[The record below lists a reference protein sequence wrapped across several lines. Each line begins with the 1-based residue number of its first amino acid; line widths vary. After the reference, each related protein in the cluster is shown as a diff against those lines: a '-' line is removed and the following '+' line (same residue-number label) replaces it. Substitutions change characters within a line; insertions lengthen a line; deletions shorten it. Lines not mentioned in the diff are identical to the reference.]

1 MVEKNL
7 SGELFM
13 NYKIVSDSSSN
24 VFSLSGVD
32 YASVPLRIITA
43 AAEYVDNAELDVGNM
58 VNELKAT
65 KGKSGTSCPNM
76 GDWLNAFEGSDV
88 IFATTITKRLSGSYA
103 SAVQAAEEYEESHP
117 GAKVHI
123 IDSTSTGPEMRLI
136 MEFIRDRMLEGKS
149 FEEIKAAAEQY
160 CEHTHL
166 LFSLESLTNL
176 ARNGRVNPAVAKI
189 AGVLGIR
196 IIGAAT
202 EGVLDPLHK
211 CRGETK
217 ALDTIY
223 KEMKLRGYAGGRVG
237 ISHCF
242 NINAANIL
250 KGKILADY
258 PDADVFVE
266 PTTALC
272 SFYAERGGV
281 LVGFEDSAL

>member
-1 MVEKNL
+1 
-7 SGELFM
+7 M

-24 VFSLSGVD
+24 VFSLPGVD
-32 YASVPLRIITA
+32 YASVPLKIITS
-43 AAEYVDNAELDVGNM
+43 AAEYVDNSELDVENM
-58 VNELKAT
+58 VNEIKAT

-76 GDWLNAFEGSDV
+76 GDWLDAFEGADV
-88 IFATTITKRLSGSYA
+88 IFGTTITRKLSGSYA
-103 SAVQAAEEYEESHP
+103 AAIQAAEEYEATHP

-136 MEFIRDRMLEGKS
+136 MEFIRDRMFEGKT
-149 FEEIKAAAEQY
+149 FDEIKESTEQY

-196 IIGAAT
+196 IVGAAT

-211 CRGETK
+211 CRGEAK

-223 KEMKLRGYAGGRVG
+223 KEMKLRGYGGGKVG

-242 NINAANIL
+242 NLNAANIL
-250 KGKILADY
+250 KEKIHADY
-258 PDADVFVE
+258 PEASVMIE

-272 SFYAERGGV
+272 SFYAERGG
-281 LVGFEDSAL
+281 LIIGFEDATV

>member
-1 MVEKNL
+1 MFFGGVFL
-7 SGELFM
+7 M

-32 YASVPLRIITA
+32 YEAVPLRIITA
-43 AAEYVDNAELDVGNM
+43 AAEYVDNAELDVEKM
-58 VNELKAT
+58 VNEIRVT
-65 KGKSGTSCPNM
+65 KGKSSTSCPNM
-76 GDWLNAFEGSDV
+76 GDWLDAFEGADV
-88 IFATTITKRLSGSYA
+88 IFGITITRKLSGSYA
-103 SAVQAAEEYEESHP
+103 AAVQAAEEYENSHP

-136 MEFIRDRMLEGKS
+136 MEFLRDRMLEGKS
-149 FEEIKAAAEQY
+149 FEEIKAAVEQY
-160 CEHTHL
+160 CEHTHP

-196 IIGAAT
+196 VVGAAT

-211 CRGETK
+211 CRGEAK
-217 ALDTIY
+217 ALDTLY
-223 KEMKLRGYAGGRVG
+223 KEMKLRGYGGGKVG

-242 NINAANIL
+242 NLNAANTV
-250 KGKILADY
+250 KEKILADY
-258 PDADVFVE
+258 PDASVVIE

-272 SFYAERGGV
+272 SFYAERGGI
-281 LVGFEDSAL
+281 LIGFEDATV